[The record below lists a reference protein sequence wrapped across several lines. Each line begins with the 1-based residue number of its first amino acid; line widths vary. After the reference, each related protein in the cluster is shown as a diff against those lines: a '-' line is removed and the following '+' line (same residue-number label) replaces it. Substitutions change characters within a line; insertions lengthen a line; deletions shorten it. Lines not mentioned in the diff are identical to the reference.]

1 MRQFEQWSDDGGH
14 TETVAIL
21 EDVIATL
28 EGVQTQHQVL
38 LDQIYAACRRT
49 DEQYRAASVAP
60 GILLMDLVGEIQG
73 LIEEDA

>member
-38 LDQIYAACRRT
+38 IDRIYEATVKAAEVEEKWP
-49 DEQYRAASVAP
+49 DSGFPWAL
-60 GILLMDLVGEIQG
+60 INEIQQ